1 MTGVLKNF
9 LSTLWTV
16 TVSVLNIFILDSF
29 K

>member
-1 MTGVLKNF
+1 MTGVLKNL

>member
-1 MTGVLKNF
+1 MIGVLKNF